1 MMRPFSIQFVVFTL
15 IWVAGCASAPQPS
28 LAEDKYQISEITLER
43 SGSWGIRSGYKI
55 VLRKD
60 GTAEYAGDIH
70 AKRKGKYHGEIS
82 KEQFEQLT
90 KVIIENDYF
99 SLGDKY
105 RAPVTDTD
113 TVTTSIVYSEGRKR
127 VEDFGRGGGERL
139 TKIEQE
145 IDQVAEQI
153 AWAKNE
159 GRAVGRDFITHST
172 RRFDSVSFMLVQ
184 CGDTCIL

>member
-1 MMRPFSIQFVVFTL
+1 MIRPISILLVLFTL
-15 IWVAGCASAPQPS
+15 IWVAGCAFAPKPS

-43 SGSWGIRSGYKI
+43 SGSWGIRSGYKV
-55 VLRKD
+55 VLHKD
-60 GTAEYAGDIH
+60 GAAEYAGDTH
-70 AKRKGKYHGEIS
+70 AKRKGKYRGQIS
-82 KEQFEQLT
+82 KEQFEQLA

-113 TVTTSIVYSEGRKR
+113 TITTSVAYAGGRKR

-145 IDQVAEQI
+145 IDKVAEQI
-153 AWAKNE
+153 AWVKDE
-159 GRAVGRDFITHST
+159 G
-172 RRFDSVSFMLVQ
+172 
-184 CGDTCIL
+184 